1 MRTALL
7 LAALLLPALATAQR
21 GTVILR
27 GGDLDGVGD
36 QQAYLL
42 ALQLLANGRTDEAI
56 PLLEDLVEAEP
67 DALPAWLKLTDA
79 YTTARRF
86 DDVLRLV
93 DQRVARQGP
102 TVDLLAARAA
112 ALYRAGRTDEV
123 DAAWRAAVALAPDEA
138 QTYRTVAS
146 AAAELRLFAEAAD
159 VLDAGRRAL
168 GDETL
173 FRLERAHLY
182 GLGLDY
188 GAAAGLYLDLLG
200 EEPEYLP
207 AVRARLTRLLDGDG
221 APAVFAEAVDR
232 RIASDP
238 LNRAFRELASWL
250 ALERGDYDAAL
261 DAVRALDRLEG
272 EEGRALVAFAEQAEA
287 AGAGRAA
294 GRALDE
300 ALRRY
305 PGGPAAGA
313 ALLSRARLWDEQ
325 AREGGAATEGGAAVG
340 GAADSARVAY
350 GAFLD
355 RYPASPDG
363 PAAALALADLLRD
376 RFRDFDGAEA
386 RLAFAAQARDEA
398 VASQARLALGEVA
411 VRRGDLD
418 AARARFADVDEGVR
432 IGPLAEQARYE
443 LALVDFYEGLVF
455 SALARVEA
463 LDENTA
469 ADASN
474 DAIALRVTLG
484 ETLNQDE
491 PPEADLGRLR
501 TYALAAL
508 AFRRDLPDVA
518 LATLDSLDAAAPPG
532 DALGDESLYL
542 RASVLRGAGRSA
554 EAVETLDRLAD
565 AHPLSFFRDRALRF
579 QAQAL
584 ERDLDDASGA
594 AARWERLLERFPGSL
609 YAPEARLELRRLR
622 VKT

>member
-1 MRTALL
+1 MRLAVL
-7 LAALLLPALATAQR
+7 LAALLLPALAGAQ
-21 GTVILR
+21 VVVR
-27 GGDLDGVGD
+27 GGDLEGVGD

-56 PLLEDLVEAEP
+56 PLLEDLVAAEP
-67 DALPAWLKLTDA
+67 DALPAWLKLSEA

-86 DDVLRLV
+86 DDALRLV
-93 DQRVARQGP
+93 DQRVARRGA

-123 DAAWRAAVALAPDEA
+123 DAAWRAAVALVPDDA

-146 AAAELRLFAEAAD
+146 AIAELRLFAEAAD
-159 VLDAGRRAL
+159 ILDVGRRAL

-221 APAVFAEAVDR
+221 APAVFAEAVDQR
-232 RIASDP
+232 VARDP

-261 DAVRALDRLEG
+261 DAVRALDRLEQ

-287 AGAGRAA
+287 AGAGGAA

-305 PGGPAAGA
+305 PDGPAAPA
-313 ALLSRARLWDEQ
+313 ALLSRARLWDAQ
-325 AREGGAATEGGAAVG
+325 ARESGAGTDGTAPG
-340 GAADSARVAY
+340 GAADSARAAY
-350 GAFLD
+350 DAFLD

-386 RLAFAAQARDEA
+386 QLAFAAQARDEA

-484 ETLNQDE
+484 ETLNLDE
-491 PPEADLGRLR
+491 PPEADLARLR

-542 RASVLRGAGRSA
+542 RASVLRGAGRA
-554 EAVETLDRLAD
+554 QEAVETLDRLAD
-565 AHPLSFFRDRALRF
+565 AHPLSFFRDRALRL
-579 QAQAL
+579 QALAL
-584 ERDLDDASGA
+584 ERDLDDAGGA
-594 AARWERLLERFPGSL
+594 AARWERLLELFPGSL
-609 YAPEARLELRRLR
+609 YAPEARVELRRLR
-622 VKT
+622 TRT